1 MAGRGGAAQA
11 GGAAQE
17 RVVEA
22 VVEVAGP
29 CCSLTAPAALL
40 MARVTR
46 LFFMTERQNL
56 SRFLVTN
63 LGITRY
69 PVYK

>member
-1 MAGRGGAAQA
+1 
-11 GGAAQE
+11 
-17 RVVEA
+17 
-22 VVEVAGP
+22 
-29 CCSLTAPAALL
+29 